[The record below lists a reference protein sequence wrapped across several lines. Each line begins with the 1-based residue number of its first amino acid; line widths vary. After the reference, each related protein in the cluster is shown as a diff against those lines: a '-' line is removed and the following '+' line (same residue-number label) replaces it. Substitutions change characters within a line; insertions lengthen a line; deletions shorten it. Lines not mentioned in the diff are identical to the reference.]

1 MTENT
6 KKWLTVAG
14 CLVVCAILV
23 AVIASSF
30 SKDKVTDD
38 LLPPSSSQQGD
49 VVVDPDSSTPPPA
62 ESGDDQKPGDNV
74 TVNPETRMPV
84 PTPMMETALIYRHRA
99 DHSAGPGQT
108 GIYRG

>member
-74 TVNPETRMPV
+74 T
-84 PTPMMETALIYRHRA
+84 ETALILPAQSRPFSRTR
-99 DHSAGPGQT
+99 SNRNIQ
-108 GIYRG
+108 RMN

>member
-38 LLPPSSSQQGD
+38 PLPPSSSQQGD
-49 VVVDPDSSTPPPA
+49 VVVDPDSSTQPPA
-62 ESGDDQKPGDNV
+62 EFDDSQEPGDDV
-74 TVNPETRMPV
+74 TVNPETLMPI
-84 PTPMMETALIYRHRA
+84 PTLARETARILPAQSRPSKATR
-99 DHSAGPGQT
+99 
-108 GIYRG
+108 

>member
-62 ESGDDQKPGDNV
+62 FPATIGQARMEGGARSPVAHVMNV
-74 TVNPETRMPV
+74 P
-84 PTPMMETALIYRHRA
+84 
-99 DHSAGPGQT
+99 
-108 GIYRG
+108 

>member
-1 MTENT
+1 MKNNT

-38 LLPPSSSQQGD
+38 PLPPSSSQ
-49 VVVDPDSSTPPPA
+49 
-62 ESGDDQKPGDNV
+62 
-74 TVNPETRMPV
+74 
-84 PTPMMETALIYRHRA
+84 RA
-99 DHSAGPGQT
+99 M
-108 GIYRG
+108 

>member
-30 SKDKVTDD
+30 SKDKVTMTCSR
-38 LLPPSSSQQGD
+38 PAAPS
-49 VVVDPDSSTPPPA
+49 
-62 ESGDDQKPGDNV
+62 
-74 TVNPETRMPV
+74 
-84 PTPMMETALIYRHRA
+84 RA
-99 DHSAGPGQT
+99 M
-108 GIYRG
+108 

>member
-38 LLPPSSSQQGD
+38 LPAQQLPAGRC
-49 VVVDPDSSTPPPA
+49 
-62 ESGDDQKPGDNV
+62 SG
-74 TVNPETRMPV
+74 
-84 PTPMMETALIYRHRA
+84 
-99 DHSAGPGQT
+99 GPGQQYPASRR
-108 GIYRG
+108 IRG

>member
-49 VVVDPDSSTPPPA
+49 VVVDPDRSTPP
-62 ESGDDQKPGDNV
+62 QNPGM
-74 TVNPETRMPV
+74 TRSREIM
-84 PTPMMETALIYRHRA
+84 
-99 DHSAGPGQT
+99 
-108 GIYRG
+108 

>member
-49 VVVDPDSSTPPPA
+49 VVVPRLP
-62 ESGDDQKPGDNV
+62 QNPGM
-74 TVNPETRMPV
+74 TRSREIM
-84 PTPMMETALIYRHRA
+84 
-99 DHSAGPGQT
+99 
-108 GIYRG
+108 

>member
-49 VVVDPDSSTPPPA
+49 VVVWTRTAVPRLP
-62 ESGDDQKPGDNV
+62 QNPGM
-74 TVNPETRMPV
+74 TRSREIM
-84 PTPMMETALIYRHRA
+84 
-99 DHSAGPGQT
+99 
-108 GIYRG
+108 

>member
-74 TVNPETRMPV
+74 TILDADLKL
-84 PTPMMETALIYRHRA
+84 ETALILPAQSRPFSRTR
-99 DHSAGPGQT
+99 SNRNIQ
-108 GIYRG
+108 RMN

>member
-38 LLPPSSSQQGD
+38 PLPPSSSQQGD
-49 VVVDPDSSTPPPA
+49 VVVDPDSSTQPPA
-62 ESGDDQKPGDNV
+62 EFDDILRIPRREK
-74 TVNPETRMPV
+74 
-84 PTPMMETALIYRHRA
+84 
-99 DHSAGPGQT
+99 
-108 GIYRG
+108 

>member
-49 VVVDPDSSTPPPA
+49 VVAVSYTHL
-62 ESGDDQKPGDNV
+62 
-74 TVNPETRMPV
+74 TL
-84 PTPMMETALIYRHRA
+84 PTKA
-99 DHSAGPGQT
+99 
-108 GIYRG
+108 

>member
-49 VVVDPDSSTPPPA
+49 VVVDPDSSTPPFTMA
-62 ESGDDQKPGDNV
+62 RYSRKQ
-74 TVNPETRMPV
+74 
-84 PTPMMETALIYRHRA
+84 PTQIMIA
-99 DHSAGPGQT
+99 
-108 GIYRG
+108 

>member
-38 LLPPSSSQQGD
+38 LLPPSRL
-49 VVVDPDSSTPPPA
+49 PA
-62 ESGDDQKPGDNV
+62 GRCSG
-74 TVNPETRMPV
+74 
-84 PTPMMETALIYRHRA
+84 
-99 DHSAGPGQT
+99 GPGQQYPASRR
-108 GIYRG
+108 IRG

>member
-62 ESGDDQKPGDNV
+62 ESGDCLLYTSPSPRDRSV
-74 TVNPETRMPV
+74 SRMPS
-84 PTPMMETALIYRHRA
+84 
-99 DHSAGPGQT
+99 SA
-108 GIYRG
+108 

>member
-38 LLPPSSSQQGD
+38 PLPPSSSQQGD
-49 VVVDPDSSTPPPA
+49 VVVDPDSSTQPPA
-62 ESGDDQKPGDNV
+62 EFDDSQEPGDDV
-74 TVNPETRMPV
+74 TVNPETPDAN
-84 PTPMMETALIYRHRA
+84 TN
-99 DHSAGPGQT
+99 T
-108 GIYRG
+108 GERSEERGVGKECRSRWSPYH

>member
-38 LLPPSSSQQGD
+38 PLPPSSSQQGD
-49 VVVDPDSSTPPPA
+49 VVVDPDSSTQPPA
-62 ESGDDQKPGDNV
+62 EFDDSLLICFKDGTEITQAMQ
-74 TVNPETRMPV
+74 RRQ
-84 PTPMMETALIYRHRA
+84 TA
-99 DHSAGPGQT
+99 
-108 GIYRG
+108 